1 MSAAVPAIEIPSEAS
16 AALGAGDLAEL
27 LRAFNEVTAKL
38 QSTQETLR
46 SEVSRL
52 QGELTEANQRLRR
65 SRELAALG
73 EMAAGIAHE
82 IRNPLGSISL
92 YAEALEEDLQ
102 DPSCKGLAG
111 KIVSAVSG
119 LNRVV
124 GDVLDFSR
132 DMRAGASPVDAEAL
146 LLGAADEARR
156 ELLDAGAEV
165 AIECEPDLAAPCD
178 ADAMRRALVNL
189 ARNAAEAVR
198 ECDAPRRV
206 RMSASRG
213 SRRDVDGKRAP
224 CATLAVE
231 DSGAG
236 IPEDVLPRMF
246 NPFFTTR
253 AAGTGLGLAIVHR
266 IVDAHG
272 GAVEVGRSPLGG
284 ARVALLLPLD
294 RERSLKPAPM
304 PAAES
309 LAESTAES
317 TGAPI
322 GRADLP
328 ENE

>member
-1 MSAAVPAIEIPSEAS
+1 MTSAAPAIEITPAAAS
-16 AALGAGDLAEL
+16 SLGAGDLAEL
-27 LRAFNEVTAKL
+27 LRAFNDVTSKL

-46 SEVSRL
+46 SEVARL
-52 QGELTEANQRLRR
+52 QDELTEANRRLRR

-92 YAEALEEDLQ
+92 YAEALEDDLV
-102 DPSCKGLAG
+102 DSESRGLAG
-111 KIVSAVSG
+111 KIVSAVTG

-132 DMRAGASPVDAEAL
+132 EMRAGASPVDAEAL
-146 LLGAADEARR
+146 LLGAGDEARR
-156 ELLDAGAEV
+156 ELLDAGAEF
-165 AIECEPDLAAPCD
+165 ECEVAEGLEVPCD
-178 ADAMRRALVNL
+178 ADPLRRALVNL
-189 ARNAAEAVR
+189 LRNAAEAVG
-198 ECDAPRRV
+198 DAERPRRV
-206 RMSASRG
+206 RLSASRG
-213 SRRDVDGKRAP
+213 TRLGVDGGRAH

-236 IPEDVLPRMF
+236 IPDDVLPRMF

-266 IVDAHG
+266 IIDAHG

-294 RERSLKPAPM
+294 AEQALEPTTEPIEAPV
-304 PAAES
+304 
-309 LAESTAES
+309 
-317 TGAPI
+317 
-322 GRADLP
+322 GRDDLP

>member
-1 MSAAVPAIEIPSEAS
+1 VSAVVPPIEIPSDANEAI
-16 AALGAGDLAEL
+16 GAGDLAEL

-46 SEVSRL
+46 SEVVRL

-92 YAEALEEDLQ
+92 YAEALEEDLE
-102 DPSCKGLAG
+102 DPSARGLAG

-132 DMRAGASPVDAEAL
+132 EMRAGASLVDAEAL

-156 ELLDAGAEV
+156 ELVDAGAGVEV
-165 AIECEPDLAAPCD
+165 ECEPELAAPCE
-178 ADAMRRALVNL
+178 ADPMRRALVNL
-189 ARNAAEAVR
+189 VRNAAEAVR
-198 ECDAPRRV
+198 ESDRPRRV
-206 RMSASRG
+206 RLSASRG
-213 SRRDVDGKRAP
+213 TRRDVDGKRTS

-231 DSGAG
+231 DSGDG

-272 GAVEVGRSPLGG
+272 GAVEVGRSSLGG

-294 RERSLKPAPM
+294 GERSLEPTPKPI
-304 PAAES
+304 AEP
-309 LAESTAES
+309 TAVS
-317 TGAPI
+317 TGAPA

>member
-1 MSAAVPAIEIPSEAS
+1 MTTAAPAIEITPEAAS
-16 AALGAGDLAEL
+16 SLGAGDLAEL
-27 LRAFNEVTAKL
+27 LRAFNDVTSKL

-46 SEVSRL
+46 SEVARL
-52 QGELTEANQRLRR
+52 QDELTEANRRLRR

-92 YAEALEEDLQ
+92 YAEALEDDLA
-102 DPSCKGLAG
+102 DTESRGLAG
-111 KIVSAVSG
+111 KIVSAVTG

-132 DMRAGASPVDAEAL
+132 EMRAGASPVDAEAL

-156 ELLDAGAEV
+156 ELLDAGAEFEFAV
-165 AIECEPDLAAPCD
+165 TEGLEVPCD
-178 ADAMRRALVNL
+178 ADPLRRALVNL
-189 ARNAAEAVR
+189 LRNAAEAVG
-198 ECDAPRRV
+198 DAERPRRV
-206 RMSASRG
+206 RLTAERG
-213 SRRDVDGKRAP
+213 TRLGVDGGRAR

-266 IVDAHG
+266 IIDAHG

-294 RERSLKPAPM
+294 AEQALEPTTEPIEAPA
-304 PAAES
+304 
-309 LAESTAES
+309 
-317 TGAPI
+317 
-322 GRADLP
+322 GRDDLP